1 MPTNQIF
8 AGAQTPRP
16 PSVWSVVAV
25 CAMLAGA
32 TQPAMSGLIRSS
44 AQSQSAASWL
54 CDTVSPSDSASSNSD
69 NLKLA
74 GNSAML
80 K

>member
-1 MPTNQIF
+1 
-8 AGAQTPRP
+8 
-16 PSVWSVVAV
+16 
-25 CAMLAGA
+25 MLAGA
-32 TQPAMSGLIRSS
+32 THPAMSGLIRSS
-44 AQSQSAASWL
+44 AQSQSASSWL

>member
-1 MPTNQIF
+1 MPKKLTF
-8 AGAQTPRP
+8 AGARTPRA
-16 PSVWSVVAV
+16 PSLRLVVVV
-25 CAMLAGA
+25 CALLAGA
-32 TQPAMSGLIRSS
+32 TQPAMCGLTRSS